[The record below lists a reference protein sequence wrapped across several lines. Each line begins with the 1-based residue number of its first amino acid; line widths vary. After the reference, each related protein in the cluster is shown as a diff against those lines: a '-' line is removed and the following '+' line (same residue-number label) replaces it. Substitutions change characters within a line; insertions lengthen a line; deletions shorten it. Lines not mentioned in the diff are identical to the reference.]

1 MAISYTDNFGFPL
14 LDSGSDG
21 WDAVINGMLVD
32 MDRAMAE
39 TRNPLIWDDTIVLG
53 KLELE
58 LAEARNPLIWES
70 DSDDH
75 LLLNDSGKE
84 TTTEVLTYNGEV
96 LLYVLEDIP
105 TTEKSTS
112 EVLTHN
118 GEILLYI

>member
-1 MAISYTDNFGFPL
+1 MTISYTDNFNFPL

-21 WDAVINGMLVD
+21 WDAVMNGMLVD
-32 MDRAMAE
+32 VDRLVAE
-39 TRNPLIWDDTIVLG
+39 SRNPLIWEDTVVIGSSDLA
-53 KLELE
+53 
-58 LAEARNPLIWES
+58 LAEARSPLIWES

-84 TTTEVLTYNGEV
+84 ATSEVLTYNGDV

-105 TTEKSTS
+105 TTKKSTS
-112 EVLTHN
+112 EVLTYE